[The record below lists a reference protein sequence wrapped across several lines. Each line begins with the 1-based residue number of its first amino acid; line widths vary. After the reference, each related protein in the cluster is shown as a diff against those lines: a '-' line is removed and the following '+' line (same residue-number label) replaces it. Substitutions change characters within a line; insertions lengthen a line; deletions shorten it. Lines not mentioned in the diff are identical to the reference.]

1 MSRQCRSTRSVSSG
15 LRMRAAVGGGGALV
29 LAFTTVFVARIA
41 AAEPYNFFES
51 STSPTVSHSKPS
63 PVKSQRSRTHPNSPA
78 RDEHKNAAP
87 EGTPK
92 RDTTPGGP
100 VFGSPSLG
108 VETSTTLK
116 QRSFSGD
123 VADPERDLNVGP
135 VHQNWRPSF
144 LGLSLK
150 APFSW

>member
-1 MSRQCRSTRSVSSG
+1 MV
-15 LRMRAAVGGGGALV
+15 
-29 LAFTTVFVARIA
+29 AFTTVFVARIA

-51 STSPTVSHSKPS
+51 STSPTVSQSKQS
-63 PVKSQRSRTHPNSPA
+63 PATSHHPNSSA
-78 RDEHKNAAP
+78 RDEHKNAAR
-87 EGTPK
+87 EGGPK
-92 RDTTPGGP
+92 KNTTPGGP
-100 VFGSPSLG
+100 VFGSPSVG

-116 QRSFSGD
+116 QRSLSGD